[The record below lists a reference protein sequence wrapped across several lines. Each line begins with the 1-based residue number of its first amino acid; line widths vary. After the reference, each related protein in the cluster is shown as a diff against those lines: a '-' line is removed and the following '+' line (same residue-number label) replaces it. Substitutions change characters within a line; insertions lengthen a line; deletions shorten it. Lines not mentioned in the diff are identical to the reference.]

1 MNEKAKTVHEV
12 AKLTGITARTLHYY
26 DEIGLLKP
34 SIITEAKYR
43 QYTDD
48 DLTRLQEILFFREVG
63 FALKEIKEL
72 LDSPHYVRSEALE
85 RHVLILEAQKERI
98 EALISLVKD
107 TINGN
112 KEIKFSAFSNA
123 KILELQS
130 QFQEEVLE
138 QWGNTESFREY
149 KTMFS
154 SHSKQIQEK
163 EIESFYSMARNI
175 FEKLAMYEKLG
186 LLNLGMKQLKQ
197 NTIFSDKLKKQLLMQ
212 FERKSKF
219 YNLGNWDSLIGWF
232 DETKP
237 LEKVQEAC
245 VKENDVASGNPSTS
259 IPEVQSK
266 NIEPSSIQKTIPKK
280 QNNPKSIFKTNI
292 GVTNTVPSKVKEE
305 QKKPTKIKNNQD
317 PKTLYDTL
325 DQTYKKMILNLKI
338 KYYKDMHDEEK
349 KQSALYKYDRL
360 EESLSS
366 KPSIKNFDILLLM
379 LIGDGDGSL
388 DIEQSIP
395 KEYNGEYKKVLNKIN
410 SRRKH

>member
-48 DLTRLQEILFFREVG
+48 ALTRLQEILFFREVG

-85 RHVLILEAQKERI
+85 SHVLILEAQKERI

-175 FEKLAMYEKLG
+175 FEKLAMYE
-186 LLNLGMKQLKQ
+186 N
-197 NTIFSDKLKKQLLMQ
+197 SPA
-212 FERKSKF
+212 ES
-219 YNLGNWDSLIGWF
+219 
-232 DETKP
+232 
-237 LEKVQEAC
+237 
-245 VKENDVASGNPSTS
+245 
-259 IPEVQSK
+259 PEVQAIVHEWQQYISEHFYECNK
-266 NIEPSSIQKTIPKK
+266 QILSNLGVLYITDERFTTFINRFSSGNLAAFFNEAIQ
-280 QNNPKSIFKTNI
+280 IFC
-292 GVTNTVPSKVKEE
+292 
-305 QKKPTKIKNNQD
+305 
-317 PKTLYDTL
+317 
-325 DQTYKKMILNLKI
+325 
-338 KYYKDMHDEEK
+338 
-349 KQSALYKYDRL
+349 R
-360 EESLSS
+360 
-366 KPSIKNFDILLLM
+366 
-379 LIGDGDGSL
+379 GS
-388 DIEQSIP
+388 E
-395 KEYNGEYKKVLNKIN
+395 
-410 SRRKH
+410 

>member
-12 AKLTGITARTLHYY
+12 AKLTGITTRTLHYY

-175 FEKLAMYEKLG
+175 FEKLAMYENSPAESSEVQAIVHEWQQYISEHFYECNKQILS
-186 LLNLGMKQLKQ
+186 NLGVLYITDERFTTFI
-197 NTIFSDKLKKQLLMQ
+197 NRFS
-212 FERKSKF
+212 
-219 YNLGNWDSLIGWF
+219 
-232 DETKP
+232 
-237 LEKVQEAC
+237 
-245 VKENDVASGNPSTS
+245 SGNLAAFFN
-259 IPEVQSK
+259 EA
-266 NIEPSSIQKTIPKK
+266 IQ
-280 QNNPKSIFKTNI
+280 IFC
-292 GVTNTVPSKVKEE
+292 
-305 QKKPTKIKNNQD
+305 
-317 PKTLYDTL
+317 
-325 DQTYKKMILNLKI
+325 
-338 KYYKDMHDEEK
+338 
-349 KQSALYKYDRL
+349 R
-360 EESLSS
+360 
-366 KPSIKNFDILLLM
+366 
-379 LIGDGDGSL
+379 GS
-388 DIEQSIP
+388 E
-395 KEYNGEYKKVLNKIN
+395 
-410 SRRKH
+410 

>member
-1 MNEKAKTVHEV
+1 MNEKVKTVHEV
-12 AKLTGITARTLHYY
+12 AKLTGITALTLLYY
-26 DEIGLLKP
+26 DEIGLLTP

-154 SHSKQIQEK
+154 S
-163 EIESFYSMARNI
+163 
-175 FEKLAMYEKLG
+175 
-186 LLNLGMKQLKQ
+186 
-197 NTIFSDKLKKQLLMQ
+197 
-212 FERKSKF
+212 
-219 YNLGNWDSLIGWF
+219 
-232 DETKP
+232 
-237 LEKVQEAC
+237 
-245 VKENDVASGNPSTS
+245 
-259 IPEVQSK
+259 
-266 NIEPSSIQKTIPKK
+266 
-280 QNNPKSIFKTNI
+280 
-292 GVTNTVPSKVKEE
+292 
-305 QKKPTKIKNNQD
+305 
-317 PKTLYDTL
+317 
-325 DQTYKKMILNLKI
+325 
-338 KYYKDMHDEEK
+338 
-349 KQSALYKYDRL
+349 
-360 EESLSS
+360 
-366 KPSIKNFDILLLM
+366 
-379 LIGDGDGSL
+379 
-388 DIEQSIP
+388 
-395 KEYNGEYKKVLNKIN
+395 
-410 SRRKH
+410 